1 MIYFLTAILLAITSD
16 AEGSWRHLTAA
27 DGLPG
32 NEVRSVLVTD
42 SGVWLAIRD
51 HGLVLERPDGTLEHV
66 TTEQGLVSDGVADL
80 AQVGEE
86 LWAVGGGGYS
96 VLGQEGWEG
105 YDQVDGRSTRV
116 VFSVD
121 PPAVAGGPVWLGAN
135 GFAARYIERDWS
147 FLTQEDGLPHAVVHD
162 VHTDQK
168 GVVWLACRRG
178 LVRIEGEDL
187 RVMHP
192 STNFRSIVE
201 GPDDTLWFGTSS
213 EGIWSLKDDV
223 WDRHLE
229 DEFAL
234 PAYVSSD
241 GVLWAASEGQGAF
254 RYDGATWTRIT
265 VADGLLSDTVFDIDG
280 GPGGEVWFATDR
292 GAARWSP

>member
-1 MIYFLTAILLAITSD
+1 MIYFLAAILLAIAPD
-16 AEGSWRHLTAA
+16 AEGSWRHLTTA

-51 HGLVLERPDGTLEHV
+51 HGLVLERLDGTLEGV
-66 TTEQGLVSDGVADL
+66 TTEEGLVTNGVADL
-80 AQVGEE
+80 AEVGNE
-86 LWAVGGGGYS
+86 LWAVGGRGYS
-96 VLGQEGWEG
+96 VRGQEGWQG
-105 YDQVDGRSTRV
+105 YDQIAGRSTRV
-116 VFSVD
+116 VFSVSAS
-121 PPAVAGGPVWLGAN
+121 PAAGGPVWLGAN
-135 GFAARYIERDWS
+135 GFAARYIEGDWS

-162 VHTDQK
+162 VHTDQN

-201 GPDDTLWFGTSS
+201 GPSGTLWFGTSS

-223 WDRHLE
+223 LERHLE
-229 DEFAL
+229 DHFAL

-241 GVLWAASEGQGAF
+241 GVLWAASEGEGAF
-254 RYDGATWTRIT
+254 RYDGVTWTRIT
-265 VADGLLSDTVFDIDG
+265 VADGLPSDVVFDIDG
-280 GPGGEVWFATDR
+280 GPDGEVWFATDR